1 MEKLR
6 INTMITGNEADEAGI
21 FLLID
26 YAAMLRLFQIRKV
39 IAGVSPFAGFAELIR
54 RI

>member
-21 FLLID
+21 FLMID

-39 IAGVSPFAGFAELIR
+39 IAGVIPFAVFVELMR